1 MAKSI
6 VYRRRPI
13 ARGQSVFITRADF
26 EHAAEL
32 SYLLSQ
38 VLLTDE
44 GRWEEVALRRARVK
58 RRAGF
63 DPSFAKRAGKV
74 LGVGMPSGQAD
85 ELHLASTA
93 ARIEHHM
100 QILKERCPGGWAC
113 PIDMQNTSAVDAALQ
128 RGGGIVLW
136 VAHFAFNSL
145 ATKKAFSAR
154 GLNVH
159 HLSRPEHGFS
169 KSRFGKAVLN
179 PIRAGIEDRYLASRL
194 MIRGNP
200 AGTMLAAH
208 RLLAK
213 NAIVSITAGDWEGS
227 SLASV
232 PFGEA
237 WLPLATGAPAL
248 AFSSGAALLPVF
260 TVRAGQG
267 RRDLSVVIGD
277 QIQFADGC
285 TRAEAVD
292 LALADYGRQTLEWVR
307 RFPGQWRGWS
317 SVSLERPEDF

>member
-1 MAKSI
+1 MAKSA

-13 ARGQSVFITRADF
+13 ARGKSAFITRADF
-26 EHAAEL
+26 GHVAEL

-38 VLLTDE
+38 VLLIDE
-44 GRWEEVALRRARVK
+44 GRWEQVALRRAQVK
-58 RRAGF
+58 RGAGL
-63 DPSFAKRAGKV
+63 DASFAERAEKV
-74 LGVGMPSGQAD
+74 LGVCMSRDQAA
-85 ELHLASTA
+85 ELRMASIA
-93 ARIEHHM
+93 GRIEHHM
-100 QILKERCPGGWAC
+100 QILKERCPGRWMC
-113 PIDMQNTSAVDAALQ
+113 PIDMLNTSAIDAALQ
-128 RGGGIVLW
+128 RGRGIVLW

-169 KSRFGKAVLN
+169 KSRVGQAILN
-179 PIRAGIEDRYLASRL
+179 PIRAGAEDRYLASRL

-200 AGTMLAAH
+200 ASTMLAAH

-260 TVRAGQG
+260 TVRTGQG
-267 RRDLSVVIGD
+267 QRNLSVSIGD
-277 QIQFADGC
+277 QIQFADGH

-317 SVSLERPEDF
+317 SVSLKRGDD

>member
-1 MAKSI
+1 MARSI

-13 ARGQSVFITRADF
+13 ARGKPAFVTWADF
-26 EHAAEL
+26 KHAAEL

-44 GRWEEVALRRARVK
+44 SRWEQVALSHARGK
-58 RRAGF
+58 RVIGF
-63 DPSFAKRAGKV
+63 DASFAERAGKV
-74 LGVGMPSGQAD
+74 LGVCMSPDQAA
-85 ELHLASTA
+85 ELRMASTA

-100 QILKERCPGGWAC
+100 QILKARCPGGWAC
-113 PIDMQNTSAVDAALQ
+113 PIDMQNTSVVDAALQ
-128 RGGGIVLW
+128 RGEGIVLW

-145 ATKKAFSAR
+145 ATKKAFGAR

-169 KSRFGKAVLN
+169 KSRFGQAILN
-179 PIRAGIEDRYLASRL
+179 PIRAGAEDRYLASRL

-232 PFGEA
+232 PFGEV

-248 AFSSGAALLPVF
+248 AFSSRAALLPVF
-260 TVRAGQG
+260 TVRARQGQRG
-267 RRDLSVVIGD
+267 LSVVIGD
-277 QIQFADGC
+277 PIQFTDGC
-285 TRAEAVD
+285 TRAEAVE
-292 LALADYGRQTLEWVR
+292 LALVDYGRQTLEWVR

-317 SVSLERPEDF
+317 SVLLKQGDD